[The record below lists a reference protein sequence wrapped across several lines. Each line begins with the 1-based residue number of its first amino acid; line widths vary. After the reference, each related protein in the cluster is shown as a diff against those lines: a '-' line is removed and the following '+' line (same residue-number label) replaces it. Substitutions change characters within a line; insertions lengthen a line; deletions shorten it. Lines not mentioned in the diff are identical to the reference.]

1 MSQDSMTCNV
11 DVARLIPHQ
20 GGMCLLQTV
29 LQWDEQRIALSTTTQ
44 RAADHPLRSNG
55 RLRAVHLCEYGA
67 QAMAV
72 HGALKATASGLAAA
86 PGMLVSLRSVDL
98 HCDYIDDLPEALEVR
113 AQCLQATDSSL
124 QYTFEVLHGQQ
135 LLAQGRAAVVLRQP
149 GAGVDP
155 AG

>member
-1 MSQDSMTCNV
+1 MPSTTDLSQ
-11 DVARLIPHQ
+11 LIPHQ

-29 LQWDEQRIALSTTTQ
+29 LRWDDQLIALSTTTH

-72 HGALKATASGLAAA
+72 HGALKASARGHQAA
-86 PGMLVSLRSVDL
+86 PGMLVSLRSVEL
-98 HCDYIDDLPEALEVR
+98 HCDYIDDLPEPLEVR

-124 QYTFEVLHGQQ
+124 QYSFEVLHRDQV
-135 LLAQGRAAVVLRQP
+135 LAQGRAAVVLSQP
-149 GAGVDP
+149 GAGREP
-155 AG
+155 GP